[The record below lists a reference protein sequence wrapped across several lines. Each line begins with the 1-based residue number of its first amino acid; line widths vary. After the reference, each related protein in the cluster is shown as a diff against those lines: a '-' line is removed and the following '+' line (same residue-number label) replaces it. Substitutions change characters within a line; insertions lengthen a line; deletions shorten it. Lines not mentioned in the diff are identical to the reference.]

1 MANLPDSAA
10 HAELSAVPVAQS
22 EPGRQRALDAPTGP
36 WTARDRATGL
46 LLGIGALL
54 AVHLLL
60 RSTYWDYSE
69 GVYALTAHLMLHG
82 GDLYGH
88 IVGAQPP
95 GVFVIGTLLLAIHD
109 TLEWLRLGVGALQL
123 LAGMFA
129 GAIVW
134 RLSGSRLAA
143 VLTPAATLLT
153 PWAVHEHGALTP
165 ELVALP
171 VLLGAVLVTTDGR
184 RAPLLG
190 VLCGVAPLIK
200 VPLLVPAIALLALS
214 SSPRRAAGW
223 AIATLAC
230 GALATTL
237 LGGTNAWRDAVFAQ
251 TQSGYHSLGTL
262 KGLWAQAGWN
272 MLGLLV
278 PAAFAVHGRAALREP
293 KLARASFGLA
303 LALLFTFATNLK
315 DGTGLNVAVPVEAA
329 LVPLA
334 ACGTVLA
341 LRARGAAAVL
351 VVASLAF
358 VAAQSVSLIA
368 SPHHPQPFL
377 RLGSKPAWG
386 VLLAAPELRRAV
398 AEARACPPGAAFGGP
413 PLIALL
419 AGRRPPAGQVDE
431 FIITHARVLR
441 SVRTEVAAVRGVCP

>member
-1 MANLPDSAA
+1 MSDP
-10 HAELSAVPVAQS
+10 
-22 EPGRQRALDAPTGP
+22 PGNSRRSQA
-36 WTARDRATGL
+36 ARDRVTGL

-54 AVHLLL
+54 AVHFLL

-95 GVFVIGTLLLAIHD
+95 GVFLTGTLLLAIHD
-109 TLEWLRLGVGALQL
+109 SLEWLRLGVGSLQL
-123 LAGMFA
+123 LAGLFA
-129 GAIVW
+129 GEIVW
-134 RLSGSRLAA
+134 RLSGNRLAA
-143 VLTPAATLLT
+143 VLTPAAVLLT

-165 ELVALP
+165 EMVALP
-171 VLLGAVLVTTDGR
+171 FLLGAVLVSVDAR

-190 VLCGVAPLIK
+190 VLCGVVPLIK
-200 VPLLVPAIALLALS
+200 VPLLIPAIVLLALS

-230 GALATTL
+230 GVLATTL
-237 LGGTNAWRDAVFAQ
+237 LGGTNAWRDAVYAQ
-251 TQSGYHSLGTL
+251 TQSGYHGLGVL
-262 KGLWAQAGWN
+262 KGVWAQAGWN

-278 PAAFAVHGRAALREP
+278 PAAVAVRGRGALREP

-303 LALLFTFATNLK
+303 AAMLLTFATNLK
-315 DGTGLNVAVPVEAA
+315 DGTALNITVPVEAA

-334 ACGTVLA
+334 ACGVVLA
-341 LRARGAAAVL
+341 LRARGAVAVL
-351 VVASLAF
+351 VVAALAF
-358 VAAQSVSLIA
+358 VAAQSASLIT

-377 RLGSKPAWG
+377 RAGSRPAWG
-386 VLLAAPELRRAV
+386 VSLTAPELRRAV

-413 PLIALL
+413 PLIALI
-419 AGRRPPAGQVDE
+419 ADRRPPAGQVDE
-431 FIITHARVLR
+431 FIITHARVLHR
-441 SVRTEVAAVRGVCP
+441 VREEVVAVRDVCP